1 MLIYTLIDLLFKN
14 PLQFLIALIFISVP
28 LLISVTFHEAAHGF
42 VAYMFGDDTPKKQG
56 RLTLNPLAHIDPLGT
71 LMLFIVGIGWAKP
84 VVINPYN
91 IHGRTKQMFVALAGP
106 LSNIVLALLFSGCI
120 YLLIQQKTLLES
132 PIIILIVVLLN
143 LIVKINI
150 ILAVFNLLPI
160 PPLDG
165 SKIISWVLPDSLAQ
179 KYNMLEPYGMFVLL
193 LLLFTIGFEFILK
206 TAGILQNYLYIF
218 IGIKGLN

>member
-1 MLIYTLIDLLFKN
+1 MLIYTLIDLLFKD
-14 PLQFLIALIFISVP
+14 PLQFFIALIFISVP

-106 LSNIVLALLFSGCI
+106 LSNILLALLFSGCI
-120 YLLIQQKTLLES
+120 YFLIQQKNLLEL
-132 PIIILIVVLLN
+132 PIILLILSLLN
-143 LIVKINI
+143 FIVRINI
-150 ILAVFNLLPI
+150 ILAIFNMLPI

-165 SKIISWVLPDSLAQ
+165 SRVLTWILPDSLAE
-179 KYNMLEPYGMFVLL
+179 KYNMLEPYGMFILM
-193 LLLFTIGFEFILK
+193 LLLFTVGFGSIFKI
-206 TAGILQNYLYIF
+206 AVILQNYLYDF
-218 IGIKGLN
+218 MKLSF